1 MKRIVTPLVLGPV
14 IALIALS
21 GRAQPVAPAKKFDL
35 KVQIVV
41 ETTPMVYGPLN
52 VPAGTVV
59 SAPPSPPSIINC
71 PMTPGAALATSGDC
85 SEIGLPSNTNIKLL
99 ASANLPNAHF
109 HQWKDIP
116 NMLGVTVST
125 SCSSP
130 MAPSITCSMAGSR
143 AIQAIYKC
151 NDPYHFNPKTQN
163 CEGAGKNK
171 YADDFTQLNT
181 KLDARAATPVAGGST
196 ESGITTTL
204 NTVAASGT
212 ATKTAV
218 DDSKAHQSTAVK
230 SQVTALQTAVAGLP
244 NTASITALQTDLTV
258 ASITALA
265 TQTTNADARAK
276 PPNIDTPGIGEF
288 VPPFD
293 GWLKVDRPLQ
303 IGAAVIY
310 KSKKGVV
317 SIANGITQIAWGD
330 GSTSRIAR
338 TLEEVSRA
346 AK

>member
-1 MKRIVTPLVLGPV
+1 MKHIVTPLVLGAA

-21 GRAQPVAPAKKFDL
+21 GRAQPTAPAKKFDL

-59 SAPPSPPSIINC
+59 SAPASPPSIINC
-71 PMTPGAALATSGDC
+71 PMTPGVALPTSGDC
-85 SEIGLPSNTNIKLL
+85 SEIGLPSTTNIKLL
-99 ASANLPNAHF
+99 ASANLPTNAHF
-109 HQWKDIP
+109 YQWKDVP
-116 NMLGVTVST
+116 GLGGMTISS

-130 MAPSITCSMAGSR
+130 MAPSITCTMAGSR

-151 NDPYHFNPKTQN
+151 NDPYRFNPKTQN

-171 YADDFTQLNT
+171 YDDDFQAL
-181 KLDARAATPVAGGST
+181 K
-196 ESGITTTL
+196 
-204 NTVAASGT
+204 
-212 ATKTAV
+212 
-218 DDSKAHQSTAVK
+218 DSKAA
-230 SQVTALQTAVAGLP
+230 LP
-244 NTASITALQTDLTV
+244 NTASITALQTALT
-258 ASITALA
+258 ANERITA
-265 TQTTNADARAK
+265 
-276 PPNIDTPGIGEF
+276 PPNTDTPGIGEF
-288 VPPFD
+288 IPHSD

-303 IGAAVIY
+303 IGTAVIY

-317 SIANGITQIAWGD
+317 SIANGTTQIAWDD

>member
-1 MKRIVTPLVLGPV
+1 MKHIVTPLALGPV

-21 GRAQPVAPAKKFDL
+21 GHAQPVASVKKFDL

-41 ETTPMVYGPLN
+41 ETTPMVYAPLT

-59 SAPPSPPSIINC
+59 SAPPSPSSIINC

-130 MAPSITCSMAGSR
+130 MAPGITCSMAGSR
-143 AIQAIYKC
+143 AIQAIYRC

-171 YADDFTQLNT
+171 YADDFKQLNT
-181 KLDARAATPVAGGST
+181 KLDARVATPVAGGST

-218 DDSKAHQSTAVK
+218 DDSKVDPSKVK
-230 SQVTALQTAVAGLP
+230 SQVTALQTSANRLP
-244 NTASITALQTDLTV
+244 TT

-265 TQTTNADARAK
+265 TGLTGVNSITA
-276 PPNIDTPGIGEF
+276 PPNTDTPGIGEF
-288 VPPFD
+288 IPPFD

-303 IGAAVIY
+303 IGTAVIY

>member
-1 MKRIVTPLVLGPV
+1 MKHIVTPLVLGAA

-41 ETTPMVYGPLN
+41 ETAPMVYGPLN

-71 PMTPGAALATSGDC
+71 PMTSGAALATSGDC
-85 SEIGLPSNTNIKLL
+85 SEIGLPSTTNIKLL
-99 ASANLPNAHF
+99 ASANLPTAHF
-109 HQWKDIP
+109 YQWKDVP
-116 NMLGVTVST
+116 GLGGITISS

-130 MAPSITCSMAGSR
+130 MAPAITCSMAGSR
-143 AIQAIYKC
+143 AIRAIYKC

-171 YADDFTQLNT
+171 YADDFTQINT
-181 KLDARAATPVAGGST
+181 KLDARTATPVAGGHT

-212 ATKTAV
+212 ATKTAA
-218 DDSKAHQSTAVK
+218 DDSKADPSKVK
-230 SQVTALQTAVAGLP
+230 SQ
-244 NTASITALQTDLTV
+244 ITALQT
-258 ASITALA
+258 SITAQRTA
-265 TQTTNADARAK
+265 A
-276 PPNIDTPGIGEF
+276 PPNTDTPGIGEF

-303 IGAAVIY
+303 IGTAVIY

-338 TLEEVSRA
+338 TSEEASRA